1 MKDRGTPISLFSFQ
15 DIVTSLT
22 GIMVIIILVI
32 VLQLAEAMYDY
43 ENPKSDNPE
52 YQDLKVQIANLT
64 RRIKEVK
71 DTGEEIPDEFKPYI
85 EMSGEEIDAQA
96 DQTVKTKDTMSAEKQ
111 DNDKKLVAMTLAMQQ
126 ANELLQ
132 DANEDK
138 KKAEADKKE
147 IEDKQQAVKDD
158 EGVNNLARQ
167 LETLKLDNERL
178 KNEIRIKADKLEI
191 TFQGVMSRQPI
202 LIECL
207 GTGFRAQVYKGGDPV
222 KEFNGGNLTVN
233 LASLALWLKEHDL
246 KRCYPVLLWRRKAWP
261 NRDKIILALSVLDKD
276 MVMGQEPL
284 DDTVKVF

>member
-52 YQDLKVQIANLT
+52 YHDLKGQIANLT
-64 RRIKEVK
+64 QRIKDVREI
-71 DTGEEIPDEFKPYI
+71 GEEIPDEFKPYI
-85 EMSGEEIDAQA
+85 EMSDELVDGQIQQTTKANAIMSDEKEKNGKEKETMMLSMQQLKDLLQA
-96 DQTVKTKDTMSAEKQ
+96 LKDEKEQAEKAKRDVENKQ
-111 DNDKKLVAMTLAMQQ
+111 NDFDNDQSLNDLA
-126 ANELLQ
+126 
-132 DANEDK
+132 K
-138 KKAEADKKE
+138 S
-147 IEDKQQAVKDD
+147 
-158 EGVNNLARQ
+158 
-167 LETLKLDNERL
+167 LETLKQENERL

-207 GTGFRAQVYKGGDPV
+207 GTSFRAQVYKGGEPV

-233 LASLALWLKEHDL
+233 LASLSLWLKEHDL

-261 NRDKIILALSVLDKD
+261 NRDIIILALSVLDKD
-276 MVMGQEPL
+276 MAMGQEPL
-284 DDTVKVF
+284 DDMVKVF